1 MQTSASAD
9 GSGKFPF
16 TERIISGSNL
26 FILTDANGN
35 LTGSTS
41 IPGGSFTNLTV
52 TGALTAS
59 IISASNSITA
69 AAATF
74 AGPVT
79 MSSTLSASGGIIT
92 STISASSNVYVSG
105 SLTVIGNIVGTI
117 DSASAILITDTPTTA
132 GTYYVTFVDGTTGVR
147 SLRTD
152 SSTLTWNPSTNT
164 LSSSGNLYVGGGT
177 VDGPNGT
184 VNLFASATS
193 INIGSSP
200 NDPLTTFFGDIKLDT
215 GLIKGSDASSGL
227 QIQSYGI
234 QVYGNSISSSAGTP
248 NIILNTNQDIT
259 SSRNLRIAG
268 TTQATDW
275 NNGALTV
282 VGGVG
287 IGKNLYVSGSL
298 NAIGVI
304 SASAGLTA
312 SAIQDAGTLTVVGN
326 SILSNVFA
334 TNITA
339 SNISAS
345 GFVSASAI
353 FDTGTLTVVG
363 NSILSNV
370 FATNITASNI
380 SASGFVSA
388 SAIFD
393 TGTLTVIGNSTLSNV
408 FATNITASNISAS
421 GNISASTL
429 RVETSIVD
437 GGTLTVL
444 GSTVLGD
451 TTADTTRITG
461 STSIS
466 GSLTVVGNTT
476 LQSTFVTNLT
486 ASNISASGFISGSD
500 GIFAGDVAVNGG
512 DITTTSATATL
523 FNTNASNVNIGGGA
537 VTQVLLGSAIGI
549 VKTAG
554 DFRLGA
560 NNIIQDTSGATGLTV
575 TNTVT
580 TVAGDLK
587 VVGNDIQDS
596 SGTNNLT
603 LSSTR
608 VNVPLTLQPTDW
620 TNGALTVAGGVGIG
634 KNLHVS
640 GSTFLYGD
648 LTIFG
653 TGSIVNIS
661 SSTVIIGDNRIQLN
675 AGVPIQR
682 YAGIDV
688 FDSGSGT
695 FTNNVTSSLLWDG
708 LNDYWVLVSAN
719 SSSGAPLTQSSAIMI
734 GGPTGSF
741 GGESL
746 LTVNYIPKVQ
756 SSGRNLQNSS
766 LSDNGTTLSYA
777 GTGISA
783 SQVTSSQLTVQYTG
797 SITYATGVYITY
809 TTGSFTTITI
819 TTGSNP
825 GLGAQ
830 VPSSPTANG
839 LAGQINVDN
848 NFIYVYT
855 NQVWKRV
862 PLSTWTA

>member
-1 MQTSASAD
+1 MPYPNDNRLNVVLMQTSASTD

-59 IISASNSITA
+59 IISASNAITS

-79 MSSTLSASGGIIT
+79 MSSALSASGGIIT

-105 SLTVIGNIVGTI
+105 SLTVIGNIAGIIDSASAISIAPINNGSTYYVTFVDSISGSRQLKTDADILSYIPSTNTLAVGTSASGSITVGSKVTMQDLGGTSQLRVGINTTDTASLLVSSNAFQVVKGQGPGVDKVFTNLELSASNNVLFSNTTQATDWNNGALNVVGGVGIGKNLYVSGSLNAIGEISASTLRVETSIVDGGFLTVLGNTVLGDAITDTTRITGSTSISGSLTVIGNIAGTI
-117 DSASAILITDTPTTA
+117 DSASAILITDTPTTV
-132 GTYYVTFVDGTTGVR
+132 GTYYVTFVDGTSGVR
-147 SLRTD
+147 AVRTD

-184 VNLFASATS
+184 VNLFAAATS

-200 NDPLTTFFGDIKLDT
+200 NDPVTTFFGDIKLDT
-215 GLIKGSDASSGL
+215 GLIKGTTGAAGL
-227 QIQSYGI
+227 QIESYGI

-248 NIILNTNQDIT
+248 NIILNTSQDIT

-282 VGGVG
+282 AGGVG
-287 IGKNLYVSGSL
+287 IGKNLYVSGS
-298 NAIGVI
+298 
-304 SASAGLTA
+304 
-312 SAIQDAGTLTVVGN
+312 
-326 SILSNVFA
+326 
-334 TNITA
+334 
-339 SNISAS
+339 
-345 GFVSASAI
+345 
-353 FDTGTLTVVG
+353 
-363 NSILSNV
+363 
-370 FATNITASNI
+370 
-380 SASGFVSA
+380 
-388 SAIFD
+388 
-393 TGTLTVIGNSTLSNV
+393 
-408 FATNITASNISAS
+408 
-421 GNISASTL
+421 
-429 RVETSIVD
+429 
-437 GGTLTVL
+437 
-444 GSTVLGD
+444 
-451 TTADTTRITG
+451 
-461 STSIS
+461 
-466 GSLTVVGNTT
+466 
-476 LQSTFVTNLT
+476 
-486 ASNISASGFISGSD
+486 
-500 GIFAGDVAVNGG
+500 
-512 DITTTSATATL
+512 
-523 FNTNASNVNIGGGA
+523 
-537 VTQVLLGSAIGI
+537 
-549 VKTAG
+549 
-554 DFRLGA
+554 
-560 NNIIQDTSGATGLTV
+560 
-575 TNTVT
+575 
-580 TVAGDLK
+580 
-587 VVGNDIQDS
+587 
-596 SGTNNLT
+596 
-603 LSSTR
+603 
-608 VNVPLTLQPTDW
+608 
-620 TNGALTVAGGVGIG
+620 
-634 KNLHVS
+634 
-640 GSTFLYGD
+640 TFLYGD
-648 LTIFG
+648 LTIYG
-653 TGSIVNIS
+653 TGSVVNIS

-746 LTVNYIPKVQ
+746 LTINYIPKVQ
-756 SSGRNLQNSS
+756 SSGRNLQNSG
-766 LSDNGTTLSYA
+766 LSDTGTVLTYA

-783 SQVTSSQLTVQYTG
+783 SQVTSSQLIVQYTG

-809 TTGSFTTITI
+809 TTGSFTTLTI
-819 TTGSNP
+819 TTGSSP

>member
-1 MQTSASAD
+1 MPYPNDNKQNIVLMQTSASAD

-41 IPGGSFTNLTV
+41 IPGGSFTSLTV
-52 TGALTAS
+52 TSLTAS
-59 IISASNSITA
+59 FISASQITA
-69 AAATF
+69 SNLVVVDNVIL
-74 AGPVT
+74 G
-79 MSSTLSASGGIIT
+79 T
-92 STISASSNVYVSG
+92 STADSIQITGSTSISG
-105 SLTVIGNIVGTI
+105 SLTVVGNIAGTI
-117 DSASAILITDTPTTA
+117 DSASAILITNTPTTA
-132 GTYYVTFVDGTTGVR
+132 GTYYATFVDATSGVR
-147 SLRTD
+147 AVRTD
-152 SSTLTWNPSTNT
+152 SSALTWNPSTNKIQIGSGGVGELEVAPQGGGAALKAYATNTT
-164 LSSSGNLYVGGGT
+164 LASVEVGGGSYESASFF
-177 VDGPNGT
+177 
-184 VNLFASATS
+184 VNSPSEFQIKAGSYPDASVSSSLPFKLTSANQATS
-193 INIGSSP
+193 
-200 NDPLTTFFGDIKLDT
+200 
-215 GLIKGSDASSGL
+215 
-227 QIQSYGI
+227 
-234 QVYGNSISSSAGTP
+234 
-248 NIILNTNQDIT
+248 
-259 SSRNLRIAG
+259 
-268 TTQATDW
+268 W
-275 NNGALTV
+275 NNGAISIN
-282 VGGVG
+282 GGVG

-304 SASAGLTA
+304 SASAGITSSA
-312 SAIQDAGTLTVVGN
+312 SNLGTLTVVGN
-326 SILSNVFA
+326 SVLSNVFV

-345 GFVSASAI
+345 GF
-353 FDTGTLTVVG
+353 
-363 NSILSNV
+363 
-370 FATNITASNI
+370 
-380 SASGFVSA
+380 
-388 SAIFD
+388 
-393 TGTLTVIGNSTLSNV
+393 
-408 FATNITASNISAS
+408 
-421 GNISASTL
+421 ISASTL

-437 GGTLTVL
+437 GGSLTVL
-444 GSTVLGD
+444 GNTVLGD
-451 TTADTTRITG
+451 TITDTTIITG

-476 LQSTFVTNLT
+476 LQNTFVTNLT
-486 ASNISASGFISGSD
+486 ASIISASGNISGND
-500 GIFAGDVAVNGG
+500 GIFAGDIAVNGG
-512 DITTTSATATL
+512 DVTTTLVGTATL
-523 FNTNASNVNIGGGA
+523 FNTNATSVNIGGGA
-537 VTQVLLGSAIGI
+537 TNTVLLGNGTGV

-554 DFRLGA
+554 DFVLGI
-560 NNIIQDTSGATGLTV
+560 NNAIKDTSGTLGLTV
-575 TNTVT
+575 SSSLT
-580 TVAGDLK
+580 TVAGDLL
-587 VVGNDIQDS
+587 VGGNDIKDN
-596 SGTNNLT
+596 SGANNLT
-603 LSSTR
+603 LSSTK
-608 VNVPLTLQPTDW
+608 VTVPLTLQPTDW

-648 LTIFG
+648 LTIYG

-708 LNDYWVLVSAN
+708 LNDNWLLVSN
-719 SSSGAPLTQSSAIMI
+719 NQLTGNPLTQSSAIMI
-734 GGPTGSF
+734 GGPSGSF
-741 GGESL
+741 GNESL
-746 LTVNYIPKVQ
+746 LTINYIPKAQ
-756 SSGRNLQNSS
+756 STGKNLQNSL

-783 SQVTSSQLTVQYTG
+783 SQVTSSQLIVQYTG

-819 TTGSNP
+819 TTGSSP

>member
-1 MQTSASAD
+1 MPYPNDNRLNVVLMQTSASTD

-59 IISASNSITA
+59 IISASNAITA

-105 SLTVIGNIVGTI
+105 SLTVVGNIIGTI
-117 DSASAILITDTPTTA
+117 DSASVVSIAPINN
-132 GTYYVTFVDGTTGVR
+132 GSTYYVTFVDSISGSR
-147 SLRTD
+147 QLKTD
-152 SSTLTWNPSTNT
+152 ADILSYIPSTNT
-164 LSSSGNLYVGGGT
+164 LAVGTSASGSITVGSKVTMQDLGGT
-177 VDGPNGT
+177 SQLRVGINTTDTASLLVSSNAFQVVKGQGPGVDKVFT
-184 VNLFASATS
+184 NLELSASNNVLFS
-193 INIGSSP
+193 N
-200 NDPLTTFFGDIKLDT
+200 
-215 GLIKGSDASSGL
+215 
-227 QIQSYGI
+227 
-234 QVYGNSISSSAGTP
+234 
-248 NIILNTNQDIT
+248 
-259 SSRNLRIAG
+259 

-275 NNGALTV
+275 NNGALNV

-298 NAIGVI
+298 NVIGVI
-304 SASAGLTA
+304 SASAISA
-312 SAIQDAGTLTVVGN
+312 SSITSSVLIPITSSLKFIGSNISTYASSSTLGYFDSGNYGDFLIQSNDVPRVRIGGSTGNITFNNSNGN
-326 SILSNVFA
+326 SILLLSTLTSSLYSSNV
-334 TNITA
+334 TIN
-339 SNISAS
+339 AS
-345 GFVSASAI
+345 GS
-353 FDTGTLTVVG
+353 
-363 NSILSNV
+363 
-370 FATNITASNI
+370 
-380 SASGFVSA
+380 
-388 SAIFD
+388 
-393 TGTLTVIGNSTLSNV
+393 
-408 FATNITASNISAS
+408 
-421 GNISASTL
+421 
-429 RVETSIVD
+429 VEMN
-437 GGTLTVL
+437 
-444 GSTVLGD
+444 GD
-451 TTADTTRITG
+451 
-461 STSIS
+461 
-466 GSLTVVGNTT
+466 L
-476 LQSTFVTNLT
+476 
-486 ASNISASGFISGSD
+486 
-500 GIFAGDVAVNGG
+500 AVNGG
-512 DITTTSATATL
+512 DITTTSGTATL
-523 FNTNASNVNIGGGA
+523 FNTNATSVTIGGGA
-537 VTQVLLGSAIGI
+537 TNTVLLGNGTGV

-554 DFRLGA
+554 DFVLGI
-560 NNIIQDTSGATGLTV
+560 NNAIKDTSGILGLTV
-575 TNTVT
+575 SSSLT
-580 TVAGDLK
+580 TVAGDLR
-587 VVGNDIQDS
+587 VGGNDIQDN
-596 SGTNNLT
+596 SGVNNLT

-608 VNVPLTLQPTDW
+608 VNVPLTTQAIDW
-620 TNGALTVAGGVGIG
+620 TTGALAVAGGVGIG
-634 KNLHVS
+634 KNLYVS

-653 TGSIVNIS
+653 TGSVVNIS

-695 FTNNVTSSLLWDG
+695 FRNNVTSSLLWDG

-746 LTVNYIPKVQ
+746 LTINYIPKVQ
-756 SSGRNLQNSS
+756 SSGRNLQNSG
-766 LSDNGTTLSYA
+766 LSDTGTVLTYA

-783 SQVTSSQLTVQYTG
+783 SQVTSSQLTIAYTG

-809 TTGSFTTITI
+809 TTGSFTTLTI
-819 TTGSNP
+819 TTGSSP

>member
-1 MQTSASAD
+1 MPYPNDNSRNIVLMQTSASAD

-74 AGPVT
+74 VGPVT

-105 SLTVIGNIVGTI
+105 SLTVIGNIIGTI
-117 DSASAILITDTPTTA
+117 DSASVVSIAPIND
-132 GTYYVTFVDGTTGVR
+132 GSTYYVTFVDSISGSR
-147 SLRTD
+147 QLKTD
-152 SSTLTWNPSTNT
+152 ADILSYTPSTNILAVGT
-164 LSSSGNLYVGGGT
+164 SASGSITVGAKVTMQDLGGT
-177 VDGPNGT
+177 SQLRVGINTTDT
-184 VNLFASATS
+184 ASLLV
-193 INIGSSP
+193 SS
-200 NDPLTTFFGDIKLDT
+200 NAFQV
-215 GLIKGSDASSGL
+215 IKGQGPGVDKVFTNLELSASNNVLFS
-227 QIQSYGI
+227 
-234 QVYGNSISSSAGTP
+234 N
-248 NIILNTNQDIT
+248 
-259 SSRNLRIAG
+259 

-275 NNGALTV
+275 NNGALNV

-287 IGKNLYVSGSL
+287 IGKNLY
-298 NAIGVI
+298 
-304 SASAGLTA
+304 
-312 SAIQDAGTLTVVGN
+312 
-326 SILSNVFA
+326 
-334 TNITA
+334 
-339 SNISAS
+339 
-345 GFVSASAI
+345 
-353 FDTGTLTVVG
+353 
-363 NSILSNV
+363 
-370 FATNITASNI
+370 
-380 SASGFVSA
+380 
-388 SAIFD
+388 
-393 TGTLTVIGNSTLSNV
+393 
-408 FATNITASNISAS
+408 
-421 GNISASTL
+421 
-429 RVETSIVD
+429 
-437 GGTLTVL
+437 
-444 GSTVLGD
+444 
-451 TTADTTRITG
+451 
-461 STSIS
+461 
-466 GSLTVVGNTT
+466 
-476 LQSTFVTNLT
+476 
-486 ASNISASGFISGSD
+486 
-500 GIFAGDVAVNGG
+500 
-512 DITTTSATATL
+512 
-523 FNTNASNVNIGGGA
+523 
-537 VTQVLLGSAIGI
+537 
-549 VKTAG
+549 
-554 DFRLGA
+554 
-560 NNIIQDTSGATGLTV
+560 
-575 TNTVT
+575 
-580 TVAGDLK
+580 
-587 VVGNDIQDS
+587 
-596 SGTNNLT
+596 
-603 LSSTR
+603 
-608 VNVPLTLQPTDW
+608 
-620 TNGALTVAGGVGIG
+620 
-634 KNLHVS
+634 VS

-695 FTNNVTSSLLWDG
+695 ITNNVTSSLLWDG

-756 SSGRNLQNSS
+756 SSGRNLQNSL

-819 TTGSNP
+819 TTGSSP

-830 VPSSPTANG
+830 VPSTPTASG

>member
-59 IISASNSITA
+59 IISASNAITS

-74 AGPVT
+74 DGPVT

-105 SLTVIGNIVGTI
+105 SLTVVGNIVGTI

-132 GTYYVTFVDGTTGVR
+132 ATYYATFVDGTSGVR

-152 SSTLTWNPSTNT
+152 SSALTWNPNTNKIQIGSGGVGNLEVAPQGGGAALKAYATNT
-164 LSSSGNLYVGGGT
+164 TLASLEVGGGSYESASFF
-177 VDGPNGT
+177 
-184 VNLFASATS
+184 VNSVSEFQIKA
-193 INIGSSP
+193 GSYP
-200 NDPLTTFFGDIKLDT
+200 
-215 GLIKGSDASSGL
+215 DAS
-227 QIQSYGI
+227 
-234 QVYGNSISSSAGTP
+234 VSSSLP
-248 NIILNTNQDIT
+248 FKLT
-259 SSRNLRIAG
+259 SA
-268 TTQATDW
+268 TQATSW
-275 NNGALTV
+275 NNGALSV
-282 VGGVG
+282 NGGVG

-298 NAIGVI
+298 NVIGVI
-304 SASAGLTA
+304 SASAISA
-312 SAIQDAGTLTVVGN
+312 SSITSSVLIPITSSLKFIGSNISTYASSSTLGYFDSGNYGDFLIQSNDVPRVRIGGSTGNITFNNSNGN
-326 SILSNVFA
+326 SILLLSTLTSSLYSSNV
-334 TNITA
+334 TIN
-339 SNISAS
+339 AS
-345 GFVSASAI
+345 GS
-353 FDTGTLTVVG
+353 
-363 NSILSNV
+363 
-370 FATNITASNI
+370 
-380 SASGFVSA
+380 
-388 SAIFD
+388 
-393 TGTLTVIGNSTLSNV
+393 
-408 FATNITASNISAS
+408 
-421 GNISASTL
+421 
-429 RVETSIVD
+429 VEMN
-437 GGTLTVL
+437 
-444 GSTVLGD
+444 GD
-451 TTADTTRITG
+451 
-461 STSIS
+461 
-466 GSLTVVGNTT
+466 L
-476 LQSTFVTNLT
+476 
-486 ASNISASGFISGSD
+486 
-500 GIFAGDVAVNGG
+500 AVNGG
-512 DITTTSATATL
+512 DITTTSGTATL
-523 FNTNASNVNIGGGA
+523 FNVNATSVTIGGGA
-537 VTQVLLGSAIGI
+537 TNTVLLGNGTGV

-554 DFRLGA
+554 DFVLGI
-560 NNIIQDTSGATGLTV
+560 NNAIKDTSGILGLTV
-575 TNTVT
+575 SSSLT
-580 TVAGDLK
+580 TVAGDLR
-587 VVGNDIQDS
+587 VGGNDIQDN
-596 SGTNNLT
+596 SGVNNLT
-603 LSSTR
+603 LGGTR
-608 VNVPLTLQPTDW
+608 VTVPLTTQATDW
-620 TNGALTVAGGVGIG
+620 NNGALTVAGGVGIG
-634 KNLHVS
+634 KNLYVS

-653 TGSIVNIS
+653 TGSVVNIS

-695 FTNNVTSSLLWDG
+695 FRNNVTSSLLWDG

-746 LTVNYIPKVQ
+746 LTINYIPKVQ
-756 SSGRNLQNSS
+756 SSGRNLQNSG
-766 LSDNGTTLSYA
+766 LSDTGTVLTYA

-819 TTGSNP
+819 TTGSSP
-825 GLGAQ
+825 TVGAQ
-830 VPSSPTANG
+830 VPSGPTANG

>member
-1 MQTSASAD
+1 MPYPNDNRLNVVLMQTSASAD
-9 GSGKFPF
+9 TSGKFPF

-74 AGPVT
+74 TGPVT

-105 SLTVIGNIVGTI
+105 SLTVVGNIAGTI
-117 DSASAILITDTPTTA
+117 DSASAILITNTPTTA
-132 GTYYVTFVDGTTGVR
+132 GTYYATFVDGTTGVR
-147 SLRTD
+147 AVRTD
-152 SSTLTWNPSTNT
+152 SSALTWNPSTNKIQIG
-164 LSSSGNLYVGGGT
+164 SGGVGELEVAPQGGGSALKAYALNTILASVEVGGGSYESSSFF
-177 VDGPNGT
+177 
-184 VNLFASATS
+184 VNSTS
-193 INIGSSP
+193 EFQIKAGSYP
-200 NDPLTTFFGDIKLDT
+200 
-215 GLIKGSDASSGL
+215 DAS
-227 QIQSYGI
+227 
-234 QVYGNSISSSAGTP
+234 VSSSLP
-248 NIILNTNQDIT
+248 FKLT
-259 SSRNLRIAG
+259 SA
-268 TTQATDW
+268 TQATSW
-275 NNGALTV
+275 NNGAV
-282 VGGVG
+282 SINGGVG

-312 SAIQDAGTLTVVGN
+312 SAIQDAGTLTVVGA
-326 SILSNVFA
+326 STLAGLTGTTA
-334 TNITA
+334 TF
-339 SNISAS
+339 S
-345 GFVSASAI
+345 GLVSASAGLTASAI
-353 FDTGTLTVVG
+353 QDAGTLTVVG
-363 NSILSNV
+363 NSI
-370 FATNITASNI
+370 
-380 SASGFVSA
+380 
-388 SAIFD
+388 
-393 TGTLTVIGNSTLSNV
+393 LSNV

-466 GSLTVVGNTT
+466 GSLTVVGDTI

-486 ASNISASGFISGSD
+486 ASNISASGNISGNN
-500 GIFAGDVAVNGG
+500 GIFAGDIAVNGG
-512 DITTTSATATL
+512 DVTTTLVGTATL
-523 FNTNASNVNIGGGA
+523 FNTNATSVNIGGGA
-537 VTQVLLGSAIGI
+537 TNTVLLGNGTGV

-554 DFRLGA
+554 DFVLGI
-560 NNIIQDTSGATGLTV
+560 NNAIKDTSGTLGLTV
-575 TNTVT
+575 SSSLT
-580 TVAGDLK
+580 TVAGDLR
-587 VVGNDIQDS
+587 VGGNDIQDN
-596 SGTNNLT
+596 SGVNNLT
-603 LSSTR
+603 LSNTK
-608 VNVPLTLQPTDW
+608 VTVPLTTQATSFN
-620 TNGALTVAGGVGIG
+620 NGALVVDGGVGIG
-634 KNLHVS
+634 KNLYVS

-756 SSGRNLQNSS
+756 SSGRNLQNSL

>member
-1 MQTSASAD
+1 MPYPNDNRLNVVLMQTSASAD

-59 IISASNSITA
+59 IISASNAITS

-79 MSSTLSASGGIIT
+79 MSSALSASGGIIT

-105 SLTVIGNIVGTI
+105 SLTVIGNIAGTI

-132 GTYYVTFVDGTTGVR
+132 ATYYATFVDGTSGIR
-147 SLRTD
+147 ALRTD
-152 SSTLTWNPSTNT
+152 SSTLTWNPNTNKIQIGSGGVGNLEVAPQGGGAALKAYATNT
-164 LSSSGNLYVGGGT
+164 TLASLEVGGGSYESASFF
-177 VDGPNGT
+177 
-184 VNLFASATS
+184 VNSVSEFQIKA
-193 INIGSSP
+193 GSY
-200 NDPLTTFFGDIKLDT
+200 T
-215 GLIKGSDASSGL
+215 DAS
-227 QIQSYGI
+227 
-234 QVYGNSISSSAGTP
+234 VSSSLP
-248 NIILNTNQDIT
+248 FKLT
-259 SSRNLRIAG
+259 SA
-268 TTQATDW
+268 TQATSW
-275 NNGALTV
+275 NNGALSV
-282 VGGVG
+282 NGGVG

-298 NAIGVI
+298 NVIGTVVLGDTI
-304 SASAGLTA
+304 TDTIQITGSTLLTGSFSVVGASTFSGLVSASAGLTA

-326 SILSNVFA
+326 SILSTVFA
-334 TNITA
+334 TN
-339 SNISAS
+339 
-345 GFVSASAI
+345 V
-353 FDTGTLTVVG
+353 
-363 NSILSNV
+363 
-370 FATNITASNI
+370 
-380 SASGFVSA
+380 
-388 SAIFD
+388 
-393 TGTLTVIGNSTLSNV
+393 
-408 FATNITASNISAS
+408 TASNISAS
-421 GNISASTL
+421 GNIS
-429 RVETSIVD
+429 
-437 GGTLTVL
+437 GNNGT
-444 GSTVLGD
+444 
-451 TTADTTRITG
+451 
-461 STSIS
+461 
-466 GSLTVVGNTT
+466 
-476 LQSTFVTNLT
+476 
-486 ASNISASGFISGSD
+486 
-500 GIFAGDVAVNGG
+500 FAGDVAVNGG
-512 DITTTSATATL
+512 DITTTSGTATL
-523 FNTNASNVNIGGGA
+523 FNTNATSVTIGGGA
-537 VTQVLLGSAIGI
+537 TNTVLLGNGTGV

-554 DFRLGA
+554 DLVLGV
-560 NNIIQDTSGATGLTV
+560 NNVIKDTLGITGLTV
-575 TNTVT
+575 SSSLT
-580 TVAGDLK
+580 TVAGDLR
-587 VVGNDIQDS
+587 VGGNDIQDN
-596 SGTNNLT
+596 SGVNNLT
-603 LSSTR
+603 LGGTR
-608 VNVPLTLQPTDW
+608 VTVPLTTQATSW
-620 TNGALTVAGGVGIG
+620 NNGALSVDGGVGIG
-634 KNLHVS
+634 KNLYVS

-756 SSGRNLQNSS
+756 SSGRNLQNSG
-766 LSDNGTTLSYA
+766 LSDNGTTLSYV

-809 TTGSFTTITI
+809 TTGSFTTLTI
-819 TTGSNP
+819 TTGSSP

>member
-1 MQTSASAD
+1 MPYPNDNSRNIVLMQTSASAD

-59 IISASNSITA
+59 IISASNAITS

-74 AGPVT
+74 DGPVT

-105 SLTVIGNIVGTI
+105 SLTVVGNIVGTI

-132 GTYYVTFVDGTTGVR
+132 ATYYATFVDGTSGVR

-152 SSTLTWNPSTNT
+152 SSALTWNPNTNKIQIGSGGVGNLEVAPQGGGAALKAYATNT
-164 LSSSGNLYVGGGT
+164 TLASLEVGGGSYESASFF
-177 VDGPNGT
+177 
-184 VNLFASATS
+184 VNSVSEFQIKA
-193 INIGSSP
+193 GSYP
-200 NDPLTTFFGDIKLDT
+200 
-215 GLIKGSDASSGL
+215 DAS
-227 QIQSYGI
+227 
-234 QVYGNSISSSAGTP
+234 VSSSLP
-248 NIILNTNQDIT
+248 FKLT
-259 SSRNLRIAG
+259 SA
-268 TTQATDW
+268 TQATSW
-275 NNGALTV
+275 NNGALSV
-282 VGGVG
+282 NGGVG

-298 NAIGVI
+298 NVIGVI
-304 SASAGLTA
+304 SASAISA
-312 SAIQDAGTLTVVGN
+312 SSITSSVLIPITSSLKFIGSNISTYASSSTLGYFDSGNYGDFLIQSNDVPRVRIGGSTGNITFNNSNGN
-326 SILSNVFA
+326 SILLLSTLTSSLYSSNV
-334 TNITA
+334 TIN
-339 SNISAS
+339 AS
-345 GFVSASAI
+345 GS
-353 FDTGTLTVVG
+353 
-363 NSILSNV
+363 
-370 FATNITASNI
+370 
-380 SASGFVSA
+380 
-388 SAIFD
+388 
-393 TGTLTVIGNSTLSNV
+393 
-408 FATNITASNISAS
+408 
-421 GNISASTL
+421 
-429 RVETSIVD
+429 VEMN
-437 GGTLTVL
+437 
-444 GSTVLGD
+444 GD
-451 TTADTTRITG
+451 
-461 STSIS
+461 
-466 GSLTVVGNTT
+466 L
-476 LQSTFVTNLT
+476 
-486 ASNISASGFISGSD
+486 
-500 GIFAGDVAVNGG
+500 AVNGG
-512 DITTTSATATL
+512 DITTTSGTATL
-523 FNTNASNVNIGGGA
+523 FNVNATSVTIGGGA
-537 VTQVLLGSAIGI
+537 TNTVLLGNGTGV

-554 DFRLGA
+554 DFVLGI
-560 NNIIQDTSGATGLTV
+560 NNAIKDTSGILGLTV
-575 TNTVT
+575 SSSLT
-580 TVAGDLK
+580 TVAGDLR
-587 VVGNDIQDS
+587 VGGNDIQDN
-596 SGTNNLT
+596 SGVNNLT
-603 LSSTR
+603 LGGTR
-608 VNVPLTLQPTDW
+608 VTVPLTTQATDW
-620 TNGALTVAGGVGIG
+620 NNGALTVAGGVGIG
-634 KNLHVS
+634 KNLYVS

-653 TGSIVNIS
+653 TGSVVNIS

-695 FTNNVTSSLLWDG
+695 FRNNVTSSLLWDG

-746 LTVNYIPKVQ
+746 LTINYIPKVQ
-756 SSGRNLQNSS
+756 SSGRNLQNSG
-766 LSDNGTTLSYA
+766 LSDTGTVLTYA

-819 TTGSNP
+819 TTGSSP
-825 GLGAQ
+825 TVGAQ
-830 VPSSPTANG
+830 VPSGPTANG

>member
-1 MQTSASAD
+1 MPYPNDNRLNVVLMQTSASTD

-59 IISASNSITA
+59 IISASNAITA

-74 AGPVT
+74 DGPVT

-105 SLTVIGNIVGTI
+105 SLTVVGNIVGTIDSASVVSIAPINNGSTYYVTFVDSISGSRQLKTDADILSYTPLQNVLTVGTSVSGSLTIGSKLSLVDSTASASLRVGINTTDTASLLVSSNAFQVIKGQGPGVDKVFTNLELSASNNVLFSNTTQATDWNNGALNVVGGVGIGKNLYVSGSLNAIGEISASTLRVETSIVDGGFLTVLGNTVLGDAITDTTIITGSTSISGSLTVIGNIAGTI
-117 DSASAILITDTPTTA
+117 DSASAILITDTPTTV
-132 GTYYVTFVDGTTGVR
+132 GTYYVTFVDGTSGVR
-147 SLRTD
+147 AVRTD

-184 VNLFASATS
+184 VNLFAAATS

-200 NDPLTTFFGDIKLDT
+200 NDPVTTFFGDIKLDT
-215 GLIKGSDASSGL
+215 GLIKGTTGAAGL
-227 QIQSYGI
+227 QIESYGI

-248 NIILNTNQDIT
+248 NIILNTSQDIT

-282 VGGVG
+282 AGGVG
-287 IGKNLYVSGSL
+287 IGKNLYVSGS
-298 NAIGVI
+298 
-304 SASAGLTA
+304 
-312 SAIQDAGTLTVVGN
+312 
-326 SILSNVFA
+326 
-334 TNITA
+334 
-339 SNISAS
+339 
-345 GFVSASAI
+345 
-353 FDTGTLTVVG
+353 
-363 NSILSNV
+363 
-370 FATNITASNI
+370 
-380 SASGFVSA
+380 
-388 SAIFD
+388 
-393 TGTLTVIGNSTLSNV
+393 
-408 FATNITASNISAS
+408 
-421 GNISASTL
+421 
-429 RVETSIVD
+429 
-437 GGTLTVL
+437 
-444 GSTVLGD
+444 
-451 TTADTTRITG
+451 
-461 STSIS
+461 
-466 GSLTVVGNTT
+466 
-476 LQSTFVTNLT
+476 
-486 ASNISASGFISGSD
+486 
-500 GIFAGDVAVNGG
+500 
-512 DITTTSATATL
+512 
-523 FNTNASNVNIGGGA
+523 
-537 VTQVLLGSAIGI
+537 
-549 VKTAG
+549 
-554 DFRLGA
+554 
-560 NNIIQDTSGATGLTV
+560 
-575 TNTVT
+575 
-580 TVAGDLK
+580 
-587 VVGNDIQDS
+587 
-596 SGTNNLT
+596 
-603 LSSTR
+603 
-608 VNVPLTLQPTDW
+608 
-620 TNGALTVAGGVGIG
+620 
-634 KNLHVS
+634 
-640 GSTFLYGD
+640 TFLYGD
-648 LTIFG
+648 LTIYG
-653 TGSIVNIS
+653 TGSVVNIS

-746 LTVNYIPKVQ
+746 LTANYIPKVQ

-783 SQVTSSQLTVQYTG
+783 SQVTSSQLIVQYTG

-825 GLGAQ
+825 GLGDQ
-830 VPSSPTANG
+830 VPSSPNANG

>member
-1 MQTSASAD
+1 MPYPNDNRLNVVLMQTSASAD

-59 IISASNSITA
+59 IISASNAITA

-105 SLTVIGNIVGTI
+105 SLTVVGNIIGTI
-117 DSASAILITDTPTTA
+117 DSASVVSIAPINN
-132 GTYYVTFVDGTTGVR
+132 GSTYYVTFVDSISGSR
-147 SLRTD
+147 QLKTD
-152 SSTLTWNPSTNT
+152 ADILSYIPSTNT
-164 LSSSGNLYVGGGT
+164 LAVGTSASGSITVGSKVTMQDLGGT
-177 VDGPNGT
+177 SQLRVGINTTDTASLLVSSNAFQVVKGQGPGVDKVFT
-184 VNLFASATS
+184 NLELSASNNVLFS
-193 INIGSSP
+193 N
-200 NDPLTTFFGDIKLDT
+200 
-215 GLIKGSDASSGL
+215 
-227 QIQSYGI
+227 
-234 QVYGNSISSSAGTP
+234 
-248 NIILNTNQDIT
+248 
-259 SSRNLRIAG
+259 

-275 NNGALTV
+275 NNGALNV

-298 NAIGVI
+298 NVIGTVVLGDTI
-304 SASAGLTA
+304 TDTIQITGSTLLTGSFSVVGASTFSGLVSASAGLTA

-326 SILSNVFA
+326 SILSNV
-334 TNITA
+334 
-339 SNISAS
+339 
-345 GFVSASAI
+345 
-353 FDTGTLTVVG
+353 
-363 NSILSNV
+363 
-370 FATNITASNI
+370 
-380 SASGFVSA
+380 
-388 SAIFD
+388 
-393 TGTLTVIGNSTLSNV
+393 
-408 FATNITASNISAS
+408 TASNISAS
-421 GNISASTL
+421 GNI
-429 RVETSIVD
+429 I
-437 GGTLTVL
+437 GNNGT
-444 GSTVLGD
+444 
-451 TTADTTRITG
+451 
-461 STSIS
+461 
-466 GSLTVVGNTT
+466 
-476 LQSTFVTNLT
+476 
-486 ASNISASGFISGSD
+486 
-500 GIFAGDVAVNGG
+500 FAGDVAVNGG
-512 DITTTSATATL
+512 DITTTSGTATL
-523 FNTNASNVNIGGGA
+523 FNVNATSVTIGGGA
-537 VTQVLLGSAIGI
+537 TNTVLLGNGTGV

-554 DFRLGA
+554 DFVLGI
-560 NNIIQDTSGATGLTV
+560 NNAIKDTSGILGLTV
-575 TNTVT
+575 SSSLT
-580 TVAGDLK
+580 TVAGDLR
-587 VVGNDIQDS
+587 VGGNDIQDN
-596 SGTNNLT
+596 SGVNNLT

-608 VNVPLTLQPTDW
+608 VNVPLTTQAIDW
-620 TNGALTVAGGVGIG
+620 TTGALAVAGGVGIG
-634 KNLHVS
+634 KNLYVS

-653 TGSIVNIS
+653 TGSVVNIS

-746 LTVNYIPKVQ
+746 LTINYIPKVQ
-756 SSGRNLQNSS
+756 SSGRNLQNSG
-766 LSDNGTTLSYA
+766 LSDTGTVLTYA

-819 TTGSNP
+819 TTGSSP

>member
-1 MQTSASAD
+1 MPYPNDNRLNVVLMQTSASAD

-59 IISASNSITA
+59 IISASNAITA

-74 AGPVT
+74 DGPVT

-105 SLTVIGNIVGTI
+105 SLTVVGNIVGTIDSASVVSIAPINNGSTYYVTFVDSISGSRQLKTDADILSYTPLQNVLTVGTSVSGSLTIGSKLSLVDSTASASLRVGINTTDTASLLVSSNAFQVIKGQGPGVDKVFTNLELSASNNVLFSNTTQATDWNNGALNVVGGVGIGKNLYVSGSLNAIGEISASTLRVETSIVDGGFLTVLGNTVLGDAITDTTIITGSTSISGSLTVIGNIAGTI
-117 DSASAILITDTPTTA
+117 DSASAILITDTPTTV
-132 GTYYVTFVDGTTGVR
+132 GTYYVTFVDGTSGVR
-147 SLRTD
+147 AVRTD

-184 VNLFASATS
+184 VNLFAAATS

-200 NDPLTTFFGDIKLDT
+200 NDPVTTFFGDIKLDT
-215 GLIKGSDASSGL
+215 GLIKGTTGAAGL
-227 QIQSYGI
+227 QIESYGI

-248 NIILNTNQDIT
+248 NIILNTSQDIT

-282 VGGVG
+282 AGGVG
-287 IGKNLYVSGSL
+287 IGKNLYVSGS
-298 NAIGVI
+298 
-304 SASAGLTA
+304 
-312 SAIQDAGTLTVVGN
+312 
-326 SILSNVFA
+326 
-334 TNITA
+334 
-339 SNISAS
+339 
-345 GFVSASAI
+345 
-353 FDTGTLTVVG
+353 
-363 NSILSNV
+363 
-370 FATNITASNI
+370 
-380 SASGFVSA
+380 
-388 SAIFD
+388 
-393 TGTLTVIGNSTLSNV
+393 
-408 FATNITASNISAS
+408 
-421 GNISASTL
+421 
-429 RVETSIVD
+429 
-437 GGTLTVL
+437 
-444 GSTVLGD
+444 
-451 TTADTTRITG
+451 
-461 STSIS
+461 
-466 GSLTVVGNTT
+466 
-476 LQSTFVTNLT
+476 
-486 ASNISASGFISGSD
+486 
-500 GIFAGDVAVNGG
+500 
-512 DITTTSATATL
+512 
-523 FNTNASNVNIGGGA
+523 
-537 VTQVLLGSAIGI
+537 
-549 VKTAG
+549 
-554 DFRLGA
+554 
-560 NNIIQDTSGATGLTV
+560 
-575 TNTVT
+575 
-580 TVAGDLK
+580 
-587 VVGNDIQDS
+587 
-596 SGTNNLT
+596 
-603 LSSTR
+603 
-608 VNVPLTLQPTDW
+608 
-620 TNGALTVAGGVGIG
+620 
-634 KNLHVS
+634 
-640 GSTFLYGD
+640 TFLYGD
-648 LTIFG
+648 LTIYG
-653 TGSIVNIS
+653 TGSVVNIS

-746 LTVNYIPKVQ
+746 LTANYIPKVQ

-783 SQVTSSQLTVQYTG
+783 SQVTSSQLIVQYTG

-825 GLGAQ
+825 GLGDQ
-830 VPSSPTANG
+830 VPSSPNANG

>member
-1 MQTSASAD
+1 MPYPNDNSRNIVLMQTSASAD

-59 IISASNSITA
+59 IISASNAITS

-74 AGPVT
+74 DGPVT

-105 SLTVIGNIVGTI
+105 SLTVVGNIVGTI

-132 GTYYVTFVDGTTGVR
+132 ATYYATFVDGTSGVR

-152 SSTLTWNPSTNT
+152 SSALTWNPNTNKIQIGSGGVGNLEVAPQGGGAALKAYATNT
-164 LSSSGNLYVGGGT
+164 TLASLEVGGGSYESASFF
-177 VDGPNGT
+177 
-184 VNLFASATS
+184 VNSVSEFQIKA
-193 INIGSSP
+193 GSYP
-200 NDPLTTFFGDIKLDT
+200 
-215 GLIKGSDASSGL
+215 DAS
-227 QIQSYGI
+227 
-234 QVYGNSISSSAGTP
+234 VSSSLP
-248 NIILNTNQDIT
+248 FKLT
-259 SSRNLRIAG
+259 SA
-268 TTQATDW
+268 TQATSW
-275 NNGALTV
+275 NNGALSV
-282 VGGVG
+282 NGGVG

-298 NAIGVI
+298 NVIGVI
-304 SASAGLTA
+304 SASAISA
-312 SAIQDAGTLTVVGN
+312 SSITSSVLIPITSSLKFIGSNISTYASSSTLGYFDSGNYGDFLIQSNDVPRVRIGGSTGNITFNNSNGN
-326 SILSNVFA
+326 SILLLSTLTSSLYSSNV
-334 TNITA
+334 TIN
-339 SNISAS
+339 AS
-345 GFVSASAI
+345 GS
-353 FDTGTLTVVG
+353 
-363 NSILSNV
+363 
-370 FATNITASNI
+370 
-380 SASGFVSA
+380 
-388 SAIFD
+388 
-393 TGTLTVIGNSTLSNV
+393 
-408 FATNITASNISAS
+408 
-421 GNISASTL
+421 
-429 RVETSIVD
+429 VEMN
-437 GGTLTVL
+437 
-444 GSTVLGD
+444 GD
-451 TTADTTRITG
+451 
-461 STSIS
+461 
-466 GSLTVVGNTT
+466 L
-476 LQSTFVTNLT
+476 
-486 ASNISASGFISGSD
+486 
-500 GIFAGDVAVNGG
+500 AVNGG
-512 DITTTSATATL
+512 DITTTSGTATL
-523 FNTNASNVNIGGGA
+523 FNTNATSVTIGGGA
-537 VTQVLLGSAIGI
+537 TNTVLLGNGTGV

-554 DFRLGA
+554 DFVLGI
-560 NNIIQDTSGATGLTV
+560 NNAIKDTSGILGLTV
-575 TNTVT
+575 SSSLT
-580 TVAGDLK
+580 TVAGDLR
-587 VVGNDIQDS
+587 VGGNDIQDN
-596 SGTNNLT
+596 SGVNNLT
-603 LSSTR
+603 LGGTR
-608 VNVPLTLQPTDW
+608 VTVPLTTQATDW
-620 TNGALTVAGGVGIG
+620 NNGALTVAGGVGIG
-634 KNLHVS
+634 KNLYVS

-653 TGSIVNIS
+653 TGSVVNIS

-695 FTNNVTSSLLWDG
+695 FRNNVTSSLLWDG

-746 LTVNYIPKVQ
+746 LTINYIPKVQ
-756 SSGRNLQNSS
+756 SSGRNLQNSG
-766 LSDNGTTLSYA
+766 LSDTGTVLTYA

-819 TTGSNP
+819 TTGSSP
-825 GLGAQ
+825 TVGAQ
-830 VPSSPTANG
+830 VPSGPTANG